1 MSTRIHAAAAC
12 AVIALTMSACSMTTS
27 SIPAPSHPMA
37 PGTAAGPPASSAFE
51 TTQRRDSPDGEHLF
65 YHGGPVQR
73 VPKIYVN
80 YWGFNARNSDPNG
93 EQFYLT
99 NFLEGIGGSAWLGD
113 VTQYY
118 EVDNGRRRHIENN
131 VGEMQGAWIDTTP
144 IPRSPTDVQIQRAA
158 ARLVAHFGFQ
168 RDGTYIV
175 ATAHGHNTAGFGQQ
189 FCAYHFDFAGRSG
202 FVTYINFPYMS
213 DAGIACGKNFIN
225 PGAGGVLDGVS
236 IVGGSEV
243 AEAQTD
249 PRLGSGWI
257 DPGGLEVG
265 SACAWQ
271 KPPARDLGFS
281 TGTFAVQGLW
291 SNLRNVCSVHGP

>member
-1 MSTRIHAAAAC
+1 MSTRIWAAASTL
-12 AVIALTMSACSMTTS
+12 IATAMTACSMTTS
-27 SIPAPSHPMA
+27 SIPAPSHMVA
-37 PGTAAGPPASSAFE
+37 SANAARPPASSAFE
-51 TTQRRDSPDGEHLF
+51 PTVRRHDNPDGEHLF
-65 YHGGPVQR
+65 YNGGPVER
-73 VPKIYVN
+73 APKIFVN

-118 EVDNGRRRHIENN
+118 EVDNGRRRHVENN
-131 VGEMQGAWIDTTP
+131 AGEMQGAWFDTTL
-144 IPRSPTDVQIQRAA
+144 IPRSPTDAQIQRAA
-158 ARLVAHFGFQ
+158 ARLVAHFGYQ

-175 ATAHGHNTAGFGQQ
+175 ATSHGHNTAGFGQQ
-189 FCAYHFDFAGRSG
+189 FCAYHNDFAGRVG
-202 FVTYINFPYMS
+202 FVTYVNFPYMS
-213 DAGIACGKNFIN
+213 DAGAACGKNFIN
-225 PGAGGVLDGVS
+225 PGASGVLDGVS

-249 PRLGSGWI
+249 PRPLTAWF
-257 DPGGLEVG
+257 DPGGHEVG

-271 KPPARDLGFS
+271 KPPARDIGFS

-291 SNLRNVCSVHGP
+291 SNHSNICSIHGP